1 MSMRPLTGLPADEV
15 DREFDA
21 QWEGA
26 APPRLPRRRP
36 DEGSIQLQFEQFHAA
51 NPDVYATLVRLARQ
65 YRDRVGKCPGI
76 GMLWEVMRWTVA
88 METRD
93 ATVWKLNNNLRS
105 RYARLIEAQ
114 EPDLA
119 DCFEKRRLRA
129 A

>member
-1 MSMRPLTGLPADEV
+1 MSRPLTGLTAG

-21 QWEGA
+21 AWDGA
-26 APPRLPRRRP
+26 APPRHPRRRV
-36 DEGSIQLQFEQFHAA
+36 DSGESIQEAFERFHRQ
-51 NPDVYATLVRLARQ
+51 NPKVYETLVRLARE

-93 ATVWKLNNNLRS
+93 ASVWKLNNNLRS
-105 RYARLIEAQ
+105 RYAREIEAN

>member
-1 MSMRPLTGLPADEV
+1 MRVLTDPGARDP
-15 DREFDA
+15 EFEA

-26 APPRLPRRRP
+26 APPRLPRRRI
-36 DEGSIQLQFEQFHAA
+36 DEGAIQLAFEQFHAA

-65 YRDRVGKCPGI
+65 YRDRVGSTPGI
-76 GMLWEVMRWTVA
+76 GMLWEVMRWTIA

-93 ATVWKLNNNLRS
+93 ASVWRLNNNHRS
-105 RYARLIEAQ
+105 RYARAIMDA

-119 DCFEKRRLRA
+119 DAFETRRLRA

>member
-1 MSMRPLTGLPADEV
+1 MSGRLLSDPDV
-15 DREFDA
+15 RDVEFEA

-26 APPRLPRRRP
+26 APPRLPARRP
-36 DEGSIQLQFEQFHAA
+36 DEGAIQEAFETFHAA
-51 NPDVYATLVRLARQ
+51 NPAVYETLVRLARQ
-65 YRDRVGKCPGI
+65 YRERVGTTPGI

-105 RYARLIEAQ
+105 RYARRIMDG
-114 EPDLA
+114 EPDLSDA
-119 DCFEKRRLRA
+119 FELRRLRA